1 MIHRIFSTL
10 KSFKELHFKPGL
22 NVLLADKGPRSTAK
36 HTRNRAGKSS
46 VLEIIHFLTAAECP
60 DDSIFRCPELIQ
72 HRFGMEFDLAGQT
85 VSVERSGA
93 SPNDVV
99 VSGGDS
105 SRWPLQPALSAEKGE
120 TILPV
125 KDWARVLGALV
136 FGLDDATGR
145 SRAPYS
151 PTFRSLFPYFV
162 RRSPGGFSEPHLHF
176 VQTKPAVWQVGV
188 SYLLGL
194 DWTIPQEWQ
203 IVRDEETEI
212 RNLKAAVGEGD
223 LAQIVGEK
231 AQLRADIA
239 TAESTVMK
247 FRERIDSFRVLPDF
261 RDYER
266 RAAQLTQ
273 QMADLC
279 DGNTLDEELL
289 AELGRA
295 VSQEKPPPI
304 ADLRR
309 AYGEVGIAL
318 PELTLKRFD
327 EVQKFHESVI
337 SNRKSYLEGEIEL
350 AKARIEK
357 READKRSIE
366 SERQQIMEILK
377 SHGALDQFSRLQ
389 ADYGRKTA
397 DLELLRKRFAAAE
410 KIEEGLAKLRIRRQ
424 QLLLRLKQDYTE
436 QSALLNRAIVTF
448 EEISSQLYQTPAKF
462 TPTETANGPQFKVEV
477 QGERSPGIG
486 NMQIFC
492 FDMMLMKLLFDRN
505 MGPGFLFHDSHLFDP
520 VDARQVGTALA
531 LGSTLSQELHFQ
543 YVVTLNS
550 DKQIEPPPD
559 FRLSDFQMS
568 TKLTDATESGG
579 LFGIR
584 FG

>member
-203 IVRDEETEI
+203 IVRDEETE
-212 RNLKAAVGEGD
+212 
-223 LAQIVGEK
+223 
-231 AQLRADIA
+231 
-239 TAESTVMK
+239 
-247 FRERIDSFRVLPDF
+247 SFRVLPDF